1 MDLKIET
8 RSNPLSI
15 KRLII
20 IPAYNEEKQ
29 IASVIKGIRKY
40 SDAEI
45 VVIDDGSKDRTAESA
60 VSAGSMVIRHPFN
73 MGAGVAVQTGYK
85 YAFENDYE
93 TILQIDGDGQHHPAH
108 IPDMFAMVEN
118 RRCDMAIGSRFL
130 KNSKYK
136 TGLLKLMA
144 IKLFRGIIRIITGE
158 TITDPTSGYRCMN
171 QNVFRYFT
179 EDGFPHDYPDANII
193 IVLHR
198 MGFRMTELPVMMQPN
213 PEGRSM
219 HRGIFK
225 INHYFFKVFISIF
238 IILLRKK
245 SSL

>member
-1 MDLKIET
+1 MET
-8 RSNPLSI
+8 RSNPLNT

-29 IASVIKGIRKY
+29 IASVIEGIRKY
-40 SDAEI
+40 SDADI
-45 VVIDDGSKDRTAESA
+45 VVIDDGSEDKTAECAS
-60 VSAGSMVIRHPFN
+60 SAGARVIRHPFN

-85 YAFENDYE
+85 YAFANDYE
-93 TILQIDGDGQHHPAH
+93 TLLQIDGDRQHHPAH
-108 IPDMFAMVEN
+108 IPDMFEMVEN
-118 RRCDMAIGSRFL
+118 RQCDMVIGSRFL
-130 KNSKYK
+130 KSNQYK
-136 TGLLKLMA
+136 AGLLKSAA
-144 IKLFRGIIRIITGE
+144 IKLFRRVISMITGE

-171 QNVFRYFT
+171 RTVFLCLT

-198 MGFRMTELPVMMQPN
+198 MGFKMAELPVTMLPN

-225 INHYFFKVFISIF
+225 ISHYFFKVFLAIF
-238 IILLRKK
+238 ITLLRKK